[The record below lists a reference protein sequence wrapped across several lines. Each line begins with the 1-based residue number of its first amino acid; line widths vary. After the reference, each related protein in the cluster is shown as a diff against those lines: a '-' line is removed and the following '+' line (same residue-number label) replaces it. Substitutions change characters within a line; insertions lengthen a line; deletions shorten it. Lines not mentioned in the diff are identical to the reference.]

1 MSYKYKYG
9 KLVKLDKV
17 FFNNFLR
24 FFVEWWQVLWYWHLT
39 IIESLYSLSVV
50 LIWLYLTE
58 SGLVFF
64 PYSMMMTIQEQQR
77 KKKKEKMFHPCWSIP
92 AFGQS
97 IEEKTKKKNNEKKYM
112 IVQHCLY
119 RLISNQL
126 TIYLTISIS
135 LAKVLYA
142 CACQL
147 VHWSVNNIIELV
159 SILHI

>member
-1 MSYKYKYG
+1 MTLVWVENSAFFSFFSNNNFFFLCLSCSRRCITYMSYKYKYD

-77 KKKKEKMFHPCWSIP
+77 KKKERKNVPPMLIYTRLRAINRREDE
-92 AFGQS
+92 
-97 IEEKTKKKNNEKKYM
+97 EEK
-112 IVQHCLY
+112 
-119 RLISNQL
+119 
-126 TIYLTISIS
+126 
-135 LAKVLYA
+135 
-142 CACQL
+142 
-147 VHWSVNNIIELV
+147 
-159 SILHI
+159 